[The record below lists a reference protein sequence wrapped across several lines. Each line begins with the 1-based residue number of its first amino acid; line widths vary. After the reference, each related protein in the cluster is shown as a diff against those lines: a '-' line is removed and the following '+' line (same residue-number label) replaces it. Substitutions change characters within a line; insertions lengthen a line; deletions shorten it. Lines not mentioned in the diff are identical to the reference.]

1 MQRCS
6 IRRRWGEAVS
16 DSLDPR
22 KLVAEALGPFALVFA
37 GAGSIVLASG
47 NANIGL
53 LEIALAHGLAIALLI
68 SALGHISGGHFNP
81 AVTAGFWV
89 TRRISTTLAIGYVLA
104 QLAGGILGA
113 VALVLFFPEGLRE
126 AANLGTPALGPG
138 IDFGK
143 AVGIEIIL
151 TFFLVLVIFG
161 TAVDRR
167 SANLGGLAIGLT
179 VTMDILAGGP
189 LTGAA
194 MNPARALGPA
204 LLTGSWDDH
213 LVWWIGPII
222 GGVVAAMLYHYLFSE
237 EAEQRA
243 TAS

>member
-1 MQRCS
+1 M
-6 IRRRWGEAVS
+6 G

-22 KLVAEALGPFALVFA
+22 KLLAEAIGPFALVFA
-37 GAGSIVLASG
+37 GAGSIVLAAG
-47 NANIGL
+47 NVNIGL
-53 LEIALAHGLAIALLI
+53 IEIALAHGLAIALLV

-89 TRRISTTLAIGYVLA
+89 TRRISTSLAVGYVLA

-113 VALVLFFPEGLRE
+113 IALVLLFPEGLRE
-126 AANLGTPALGPG
+126 ASNLGTPALGPG
-138 IDFGK
+138 IDFGA
-143 AVGIEIIL
+143 AVGIEVVL

-161 TAVDRR
+161 TAVDGR

-179 VTMDILAGGP
+179 ITMDILAAGP
-189 LTGAA
+189 LTGAV

-204 LLTGSWDDH
+204 LLAGEWSDH

-222 GGVVAAMLYHYLFSE
+222 GGVIAAMLYHYVFSE
-237 EAEQRA
+237 EAAEGA
-243 TAS
+243 V

>member
-1 MQRCS
+1 M
-6 IRRRWGEAVS
+6 GEA
-16 DSLDPR
+16 LDPR
-22 KLVAEALGPFALVFA
+22 KLVAEAIGPFALVFA
-37 GAGSIVLASG
+37 GAGSIVLAAG
-47 NANIGL
+47 NVNIGL
-53 LEIALAHGLAIALLI
+53 IEISLAHGLSIALLI

-104 QLAGGILGA
+104 QLTGGILGA
-113 VALVLFFPEGLRE
+113 VALTLLFPEGLRE

-138 IDFGK
+138 VDFGK

-151 TFFLVLVIFG
+151 TFFLVIVIFG

-179 VTMDILAGGP
+179 ITMDILAAGP

-204 LLTGSWDDH
+204 LLTGTWDDH
-213 LVWWIGPII
+213 LVWWIGPVI
-222 GGVVAAMLYHYLFSE
+222 GGVVAAMVYHYLFSE
-237 EAEQRA
+237 EAEQGA
-243 TAS
+243 ASAS

>member
-1 MQRCS
+1 V
-6 IRRRWGEAVS
+6 GEA
-16 DSLDPR
+16 LDPR

-37 GAGSIVLASG
+37 GAGSIVLAAG
-47 NANIGL
+47 NVNIGL
-53 LEIALAHGLAIALLI
+53 IEIALAHGLAIALLI

-89 TRRISTTLAIGYVLA
+89 TRRISTSLAIGYVLA
-104 QLAGGILGA
+104 QLTGGILGA
-113 VALVLFFPEGLRE
+113 VALVLLFPEGLRE

-151 TFFLVLVIFG
+151 TFFLVMVIFG

-179 VTMDILAGGP
+179 ITMDILAAGP
-189 LTGAA
+189 LTGAV

-204 LLTGSWDDH
+204 LLTGTWDDH
-213 LVWWIGPII
+213 LVWWIGPVI
-222 GGVVAAMLYHYLFSE
+222 GGVIAAMVYHYLFSE
-237 EAEQRA
+237 EAEQGV
-243 TAS
+243 ASAS

>member
-1 MQRCS
+1 MGDA
-6 IRRRWGEAVS
+6 I
-16 DSLDPR
+16 DPR
-22 KLVAEALGPFALVFA
+22 KLVAEAIGPFALVFA
-37 GAGSIVLASG
+37 GAGSIVLAAG
-47 NANIGL
+47 NVNIGL

-89 TRRISTTLAIGYVLA
+89 TRRISTPLAIGYVLA
-104 QLAGGILGA
+104 QLIGGILGA
-113 VALVLFFPEGLRE
+113 VALTVLFPEGLRE

-138 IDFGK
+138 IEFGK

-151 TFFLVLVIFG
+151 TFFLVMVIFG

-179 VTMDILAGGP
+179 ITMDILAAGP
-189 LTGAA
+189 LTGAV

-204 LLTGSWDDH
+204 LLTGTWDDH
-213 LVWWIGPII
+213 LVWWIGPVI
-222 GGVVAAMLYHYLFSE
+222 GGVIAAMVYHYLFSE
-237 EAEQRA
+237 EAEQGA
-243 TAS
+243 VSAS

>member
-1 MQRCS
+1 M
-6 IRRRWGEAVS
+6 S

-22 KLVAEALGPFALVFA
+22 KLVAEAIGPFALVLI
-37 GAGSIVLASG
+37 GAGSIVLAAG

-53 LEIALAHGLAIALLI
+53 VEIALAHGLAIAIMI
-68 SALGHISGGHFNP
+68 SAMGHISGGHFNP

-89 TRRISTTLAIGYVLA
+89 TRRISTPLAIGYVLA
-104 QLAGGILGA
+104 QLLGGVLGA
-113 VALVLFFPEGLRE
+113 IALVVLFPEGLRE
-126 AANLGTPALGPG
+126 AANLGVPALGPG

-143 AVGIEIIL
+143 GVGIEVIL

-167 SANLGGLAIGLT
+167 GTNLGGLAIGLSI
-179 VTMDILAGGP
+179 TMDILAAGP

-194 MNPARALGPA
+194 MNPARSFGPA
-204 LLTGSWDDH
+204 LLTGTWDDQ

-222 GGVVAAMLYHYLFSE
+222 GGVIAAMVYHYVFSE
-237 EAEQRA
+237 EAEQEA
-243 TAS
+243 VSAS

>member
-1 MQRCS
+1 M
-6 IRRRWGEAVS
+6 
-16 DSLDPR
+16 
-22 KLVAEALGPFALVFA
+22 FALVFA
-37 GAGSIVLASG
+37 GAGSIVLAAG
-47 NANIGL
+47 NVNIGL

-104 QLAGGILGA
+104 QLVGGILGA
-113 VALVLFFPEGLRE
+113 VALTLLFPEGLRE

-179 VTMDILAGGP
+179 ITMDILAAGP
-189 LTGAA
+189 LTGAV

-204 LLTGSWDDH
+204 LLTGTWDDQ
-213 LVWWIGPII
+213 LVWWIGPVI
-222 GGVVAAMLYHYLFSE
+222 GGVIAAMLYHYLFSE
-237 EAEQRA
+237 EAEQGA
-243 TAS
+243 ASAS

>member
-1 MQRCS
+1 MD
-6 IRRRWGEAVS
+6 EA
-16 DSLDPR
+16 LDPR
-22 KLVAEALGPFALVFA
+22 KLVAEAIGVFALVFA
-37 GAGSIVLASG
+37 GAGSIVLAAG

-53 LEIALAHGLAIALLI
+53 VEIALAHGLAIGLLI

-89 TRRISTTLAIGYVLA
+89 TRRISSPLAVGYVLA
-104 QLAGGILGA
+104 QLVGGILA
-113 VALVLFFPEGLRE
+113 SVALVLLFPEGLRE

-143 AVGIEIIL
+143 SVGIEAIL
-151 TFFLVLVIFG
+151 TFFLVLVVFG

-167 SANLGGLAIGLT
+167 SANLGGWAIGMII
-179 VTMDILAGGP
+179 TMDILAAGP

-204 LLTGSWDDH
+204 LMTGTWDDQ

-222 GGVVAAMLYHYLFSE
+222 GGVLAAMLYHYLFSE
-237 EAEQRA
+237 EAEA
-243 TAS
+243 AASS

>member
-1 MQRCS
+1 M
-6 IRRRWGEAVS
+6 GDE
-16 DSLDPR
+16 LDPR
-22 KLVAEALGPFALVFA
+22 KLVAEAIGPFALVFA
-37 GAGSIVLASG
+37 GAGSIVLAAG

-53 LEIALAHGLAIALLI
+53 IEIALAHGLAIALLI

-104 QLAGGILGA
+104 QLTGGILGA
-113 VALVLFFPEGLRE
+113 LALTLLFPEGLRE

-138 IDFGK
+138 VDFGK

-151 TFFLVLVIFG
+151 TFFLVMVIFG

-179 VTMDILAGGP
+179 ITMDIIAAGP
-189 LTGAA
+189 LTGAV

-204 LLTGSWDDH
+204 LLTGTWDDH
-213 LVWWIGPII
+213 LVWWIGPVI
-222 GGVVAAMLYHYLFSE
+222 GGVIAAMVYHYLFSE
-237 EAEQRA
+237 EAEQGA
-243 TAS
+243 AAAS

>member
-1 MQRCS
+1 MS
-6 IRRRWGEAVS
+6 ESV
-16 DSLDPR
+16 DPR
-22 KLVAEALGPFALVFA
+22 KLVAEAIGPFALVFI
-37 GAGSIVLASG
+37 GAGSIVLAAG

-53 LEIALAHGLAIALLI
+53 VEIALAHGLAIAIMI
-68 SALGHISGGHFNP
+68 SAVGHISGGHFNP

-89 TRRISTTLAIGYVLA
+89 TRRISTPLAIGYVLA
-104 QLAGGILGA
+104 QLLGGILGA
-113 VALVLFFPEGLRE
+113 IALVVLFPEGLRE
-126 AANLGTPALGPG
+126 AANLGVPALGPG

-143 AVGIEIIL
+143 GVGIEVIL

-167 SANLGGLAIGLT
+167 GTNLGGLAIGLSI
-179 VTMDILAGGP
+179 TMDVLAAGP

-204 LLTGSWDDH
+204 LMTGTWDDQ

-222 GGVVAAMLYHYLFSE
+222 GGVIAGMVYHYVFSE
-237 EAEQRA
+237 EAEQEA
-243 TAS
+243 VSAS

>member
-1 MQRCS
+1 M
-6 IRRRWGEAVS
+6 GDE
-16 DSLDPR
+16 LDPR
-22 KLVAEALGPFALVFA
+22 KLVAEAIGPFALVFA
-37 GAGSIVLASG
+37 GAGSIVLAAG

-53 LEIALAHGLAIALLI
+53 IEIALAHGLAIALLI

-89 TRRISTTLAIGYVLA
+89 TRRISTSLAIGYVLA
-104 QLAGGILGA
+104 QLTGGILGA
-113 VALVLFFPEGLRE
+113 VALTRLFPEGLRE

-151 TFFLVLVIFG
+151 TFFLVMVIFG

-179 VTMDILAGGP
+179 ITMDILAAGP

-204 LLTGSWDDH
+204 LLTGTWDDH
-213 LVWWIGPII
+213 LVWWIGPVI
-222 GGVVAAMLYHYLFSE
+222 GGVIAAMVYHYLFSE
-237 EAEQRA
+237 EAEQGR
-243 TAS
+243 

>member
-1 MQRCS
+1 M
-6 IRRRWGEAVS
+6 GEA
-16 DSLDPR
+16 LDPR

-37 GAGSIVLASG
+37 GAGSIVLAAG
-47 NANIGL
+47 NVNIGL
-53 LEIALAHGLAIALLI
+53 IEIALAHGLAIALLI

-89 TRRISTTLAIGYVLA
+89 TRRISTSLAIGYVLA
-104 QLAGGILGA
+104 QLTGGILGA
-113 VALVLFFPEGLRE
+113 VALVLLFPEGLRE

-151 TFFLVLVIFG
+151 TFFLVMVIFG

-179 VTMDILAGGP
+179 ITMDILAAGP
-189 LTGAA
+189 LTGAV

-204 LLTGSWDDH
+204 LLTGTWDDH
-213 LVWWIGPII
+213 LVWWIGPVI
-222 GGVVAAMLYHYLFSE
+222 GGVIAAMVYHYLFSE
-237 EAEQRA
+237 EAEQGA
-243 TAS
+243 ASAS

>member
-1 MQRCS
+1 M
-6 IRRRWGEAVS
+6 GEA
-16 DSLDPR
+16 LDPR
-22 KLVAEALGPFALVFA
+22 KLVAEAIGPFALVFA
-37 GAGSIVLASG
+37 GAGAVVLAAG
-47 NANIGL
+47 NVNIGL
-53 LEIALAHGLAIALLI
+53 IEIALAHGLAIALLI

-89 TRRISTTLAIGYVLA
+89 TRRISTSLAIGYVLA
-104 QLAGGILGA
+104 QLTGGILGA
-113 VALVLFFPEGLRE
+113 VALTLLFPEGLRE

-151 TFFLVLVIFG
+151 TFFLVMVIFG

-179 VTMDILAGGP
+179 ITMDILAAGP
-189 LTGAA
+189 LTGAV

-204 LLTGSWDDH
+204 LLTGTWDDH
-213 LVWWIGPII
+213 LVWWIGPVI
-222 GGVVAAMLYHYLFSE
+222 GGVIAAMVYHYLFSE
-237 EAEQRA
+237 EAEQGR
-243 TAS
+243 

>member
-1 MQRCS
+1 M
-6 IRRRWGEAVS
+6 GEA
-16 DSLDPR
+16 LDPR
-22 KLVAEALGPFALVFA
+22 KLVAEAIGPFALVFA
-37 GAGSIVLASG
+37 GAGSIVLAAG
-47 NANIGL
+47 NVNIGL
-53 LEIALAHGLAIALLI
+53 IEISLAHGLSIALLI

-104 QLAGGILGA
+104 QLTGGILGA
-113 VALVLFFPEGLRE
+113 VALTLLFPEGLRE

-138 IDFGK
+138 VDFGK

-151 TFFLVLVIFG
+151 TFFLVIVIFG

-179 VTMDILAGGP
+179 ITMDILAAGP
-189 LTGAA
+189 LTGAV

-204 LLTGSWDDH
+204 LLTGTWDDH
-213 LVWWIGPII
+213 LVWWIGPVI
-222 GGVVAAMLYHYLFSE
+222 GGVVAAMVYHYLFSE
-237 EAEQRA
+237 EAEQGA
-243 TAS
+243 ASAS

>member
-1 MQRCS
+1 VD
-6 IRRRWGEAVS
+6 EA
-16 DSLDPR
+16 LDPR
-22 KLVAEALGPFALVFA
+22 KLVAEAIGVFALVFA
-37 GAGSIVLASG
+37 GAGSIVLAAG

-53 LEIALAHGLAIALLI
+53 VEIALAHGLAIGLLI

-89 TRRISTTLAIGYVLA
+89 TRRISSPLAVGYVLA
-104 QLAGGILGA
+104 QLVGGILA
-113 VALVLFFPEGLRE
+113 SVALVLLFPEGLRE

-143 AVGIEIIL
+143 GVGIEAIL
-151 TFFLVLVIFG
+151 TFFLVLVVFG

-167 SANLGGLAIGLT
+167 SANLGGWAIGMII
-179 VTMDILAGGP
+179 TMDILAAGP

-204 LLTGSWDDH
+204 LMTGTWDDQ

-222 GGVVAAMLYHYLFSE
+222 GGVLAAMLYHYLFSE
-237 EAEQRA
+237 EAEA
-243 TAS
+243 AASS

>member
-1 MQRCS
+1 M
-6 IRRRWGEAVS
+6 GDE
-16 DSLDPR
+16 LDPR
-22 KLVAEALGPFALVFA
+22 KLVAEAIGPFALVFA
-37 GAGSIVLASG
+37 GAGSIVLAAG

-53 LEIALAHGLAIALLI
+53 IEIALAHGLAIALLI

-104 QLAGGILGA
+104 QLTGGILGA
-113 VALVLFFPEGLRE
+113 LALTLLFPEGLRE

-138 IDFGK
+138 VDFGK

-151 TFFLVLVIFG
+151 TFFLVMVIFG

-179 VTMDILAGGP
+179 ITMDILAAGP
-189 LTGAA
+189 LTGAV

-204 LLTGSWDDH
+204 LLTGTWDDH
-213 LVWWIGPII
+213 LVWWIGPVI
-222 GGVVAAMLYHYLFSE
+222 GGVIAAMVYHYLFSE
-237 EAEQRA
+237 EAEQGR
-243 TAS
+243 